1 MRHDS
6 NPLNCALVCIL
17 GDSTISVLITKAR
30 LINSSA
36 ILSDNSNYIL
46 VCYDNLFVLSVNF

>member
-1 MRHDS
+1 MIRHDS

-36 ILSDNSNYIL
+36 ILSDNSNYIS
-46 VCYDNLFVLSVNF
+46 VC

>member
-1 MRHDS
+1 MCHDS
-6 NPLNCALVCIL
+6 NPLNCALVYIL

-36 ILSDNSNYIL
+36 ILSDNSNSIS
-46 VCYDNLFVLSVNF
+46 VC